1 MTSLVREFIDAHGAD
16 AFARKEDAVLSWMN
30 RAAGMSGNATTTVW
44 EDVRA
49 DGASGGAW
57 FEWKQRVGA

>member
-57 FEWKQRVGA
+57 FEWKQRFGA